1 MKYESPNPFFILS
14 FSIII
19 VFDWPFLFC
28 VSILP
33 ENSVKKIRPLIFTYC
48 RNKSVSTRC
57 FLPVPVNHFYIKQFN
72 FYWISTKIILYK
84 ICTKLLKPLNEDRST
99 NQSYHKRITI
109 TAKWFDIRVHDSWRG
124 HSPNCTKQWRV
135 IQGNRTESS
144 RLYNLVDHLNITH
157 YQSKVR
163 TDTFSDEHIFVHKY
177 KLNLFTK
184 LKFF

>member
-1 MKYESPNPFFILS
+1 LIGQAKIL
-14 FSIII
+14 
-19 VFDWPFLFC
+19 
-28 VSILP
+28 
-33 ENSVKKIRPLIFTYC
+33 
-48 RNKSVSTRC
+48 
-57 FLPVPVNHFYIKQFN
+57 
-72 FYWISTKIILYK
+72 LYK
-84 ICTKLLKPLNEDRST
+84 ICTKLLKPQNEDRST

-135 IQGNRTESS
+135 IQGNRTESC

-184 LKFF
+184 LTFFLTALREKQSFLPNSVNTKKKARTF